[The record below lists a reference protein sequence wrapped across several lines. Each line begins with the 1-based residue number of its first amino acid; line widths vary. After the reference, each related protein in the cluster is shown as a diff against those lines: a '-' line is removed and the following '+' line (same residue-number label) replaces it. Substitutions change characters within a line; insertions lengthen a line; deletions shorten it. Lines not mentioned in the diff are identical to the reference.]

1 MKVENTGK
9 DRVKVTGFMF
19 GSEITIYA
27 RARKPRVKSDAE
39 IVISYNLYSK
49 QVNEAARAS
58 ILEFLLEQEKRND
71 KRTTATD

>member
-39 IVISYNLYSK
+39 ITISPNSYAGK
-49 QVNEAARAS
+49 VNRAARAV
-58 ILEFLLEQEKRND
+58 ILEFLEEKLRN
-71 KRTTATD
+71 R